1 MADKPN
7 SDFGSFIPGF
17 DFLQNLAKGA
27 ASGNAA
33 MPAWNGWVASTMDP
47 EELDKRIQ
55 ELKSVQFWLDQ
66 NARALAATVQALE
79 VQKMTVSTLKEMNVN
94 FTDMAKV
101 FTAKAAPSAGSQT
114 AKPAPS
120 PKSGSTAQAASE
132 KPSQAAPEA
141 AAATLVDPLK
151 MWGALA
157 QQFQQI
163 AASVMPQPSAKAPQ
177 PTAKAAQPTAK
188 AAQSTKAAQKSAPS
202 AAVKKPAARQAAASK
217 TASR

>member
-1 MADKPN
+1 MPDKPS

-33 MPAWNGWVASTMDP
+33 MPSWNGWVASTMDP
-47 EELDKRIQ
+47 EELDKRIT

-94 FTDMAKV
+94 FTDMAKA
-101 FTAKAAPSAGSQT
+101 FTAKANPGAGRPT
-114 AKPAPS
+114 AKPATS
-120 PKSGSTAQAASE
+120 TKSGSTAQAASE
-132 KPSQAAPEA
+132 KPAEPSAQAAS
-141 AAATLVDPLK
+141 ATLVDPLK

-163 AASVMPQPSAKAPQ
+163 AASVMPQPTTKAPQ
-177 PTAKAAQPTAK
+177 PSAKTAQPT
-188 AAQSTKAAQKSAPS
+188 TKAAPKSAPS
-202 AAVKKPAARQAAASK
+202 AAAKKPAARPSAASK